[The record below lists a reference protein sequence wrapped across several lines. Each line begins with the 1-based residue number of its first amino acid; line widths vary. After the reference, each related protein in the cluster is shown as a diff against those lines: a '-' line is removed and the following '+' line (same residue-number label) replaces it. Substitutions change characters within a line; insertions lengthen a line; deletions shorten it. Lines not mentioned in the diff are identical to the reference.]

1 MSNPALHRRG
11 RGILGIIAL
20 LAVSSLSLHAA
31 AGPTSAAPIAE
42 PVVIYFN
49 GSCHD
54 CVPYLNHELVPLLK
68 DLGATEVV
76 RRDYILERRYRKELV
91 ERSVALGIPPQMQ
104 GHMTIFI
111 GDRVVLQGH
120 VPQGIIRDLF
130 DPSNSRSF
138 ERIVVLQDRM
148 AGHGEAPK
156 DYTVWA
162 PGGPIVTYP
171 LGEPIT
177 AYLSR
182 LGSAQGNEQRAGQG
196 AGEPRAAPGVASG
209 AAPAAAVPEATFVAM
224 VLGAGLLDGI
234 NPCAFAVLLLFVAFL
249 FTLRRDRSDLLVFG
263 FTYIAAIY
271 VTYLGIGLGL
281 LKVFQL
287 GAPHL
292 MAKLGAGLMIVL
304 GLVNLKDFFWY
315 GVGPSLTLPKV
326 GTAARDRWMRKATLP
341 ATAVAGFLVG
351 ICEFPC
357 TGGIYVGILGL
368 LASQTTFWPGFG
380 YLLAYNVMFVLPL
393 VALLLVI
400 GNRRV
405 VGQFSRWMATNKRHL
420 RLGQGLVMIGIGA
433 AILLWFV

>member
-1 MSNPALHRRG
+1 MSRTARAKG
-11 RGILGIIAL
+11 SRGILTVAVL
-20 LAVSSLSLHAA
+20 LAAASLSLHAA
-31 AGPTSAAPIAE
+31 AGPAQTAPIAE

-54 CVPYLNHELVPLLK
+54 CVPYLNDELVPVLRE
-68 DLGATEVV
+68 LGATEIV
-76 RRDYILERRYRKELV
+76 RHDYILERRYRKELV
-91 ERSVALGIPPQMQ
+91 ERSTSLEIPPKMQ

-120 VPQGIIRDLF
+120 VPEAIIRGLF
-130 DPSNSRSF
+130 DPANSRSF
-138 ERIVVLQDRM
+138 ERIVVLQDKM

-162 PGGPIVTYP
+162 LGGPTVTYP
-171 LGEPIT
+171 LNEPIAT
-177 AYLSR
+177 YLSR
-182 LGSAQGNEQRAGQG
+182 LGPRQG
-196 AGEPRAAPGVASG
+196 AEG
-209 AAPAAAVPEATFVAM
+209 ATPAAAVPKTTFVAM

-234 NPCAFAVLLLFVAFL
+234 NPCAFAVLLLFVGFL
-249 FTLRRDRSDLLVFG
+249 FTLQRGRSELLAFG
-263 FTYIAAIY
+263 FTYIGAIY
-271 VTYLGIGLGL
+271 ITYLGIGLGL

-292 MAKLGAGLMIVL
+292 MARLGAGLMIVL
-304 GLVNLKDFFWY
+304 GLVNLKDYFWY

-326 GTAARDRWMRKATLP
+326 GAAARDRWMRKATLP
-341 ATAVAGFLVG
+341 ATAVVGFLVG

-405 VGQFSRWMATNKRHL
+405 VGQFSRWMATNKKQL
-420 RLGQGLVMIGIGA
+420 RLGQGLVMVALGA

>member
-1 MSNPALHRRG
+1 MSRVMTL
-11 RGILGIIAL
+11 AL
-20 LAVSSLSLHAA
+20 LVLLSTAALVPAPAVTVAP
-31 AGPTSAAPIAE
+31 AGPGAGAGPAPAQPIAE

-54 CVPYLNHELVPLLK
+54 CVPYLNQELVPLLQG
-68 DLGATEVV
+68 LGVGEIV
-76 RRDYILERRYRKELV
+76 RRDYILDRRYRKELV
-91 ERSVALGIPPQMQ
+91 ERSETLGIPPQMQ

-111 GDRVVLQGH
+111 GDRIVLQGH
-120 VPQGIIRDLF
+120 VPSGIIRDLF
-130 DPSNSRSF
+130 SPELAGKFSR
-138 ERIVVLQDRM
+138 IAVLQDRM
-148 AGHGEAPK
+148 GGHGEPPK
-156 DYTVWA
+156 DYTAWA
-162 PGGPIVTYP
+162 PGGEIRVYP
-171 LGEPIT
+171 LDEPIRT
-177 AYLSR
+177 YVATLPR
-182 LGSAQGNEQRAGQG
+182 TEAGTSAAPVAQPTLG
-196 AGEPRAAPGVASG
+196 AGRSG
-209 AAPAAAVPEATFVAM
+209 IGFTLM

-249 FTLRRDRSDLLVFG
+249 FTLQRGRADLLAFG
-263 FTYIAAIY
+263 FTYIGAIY
-271 VTYLGIGLGL
+271 ITYLGIGIGL

-304 GLVNLKDFFWY
+304 GLVNIKDFFWY
-315 GVGPSLTLPKV
+315 GIGPSLTLPKA
-326 GTAARDRWMRKATLP
+326 GSAARDRWMRRATLP
-341 ATAVAGFLVG
+341 ATAVVGFLVG

-368 LASQTTFWPGFG
+368 LSTQASFWNGFA
-380 YLLAYNVMFVLPL
+380 YLTIYNVMFVLPL

-405 VGQFSRWMATNKRHL
+405 VGQFSRWMATNKKQL

>member
-1 MSNPALHRRG
+1 MSRVLPVVLMV
-11 RGILGIIAL
+11 L
-20 LAVSSLSLHAA
+20 LAAASLVPATAFLVPATAGAA
-31 AGPTSAAPIAE
+31 APAAPTTPEAGGA
-42 PVVIYFN
+42 PAVSIYFN

-54 CVPYLNHELVPLLK
+54 CVPYLNQELVPLLQG
-68 DLGATEVV
+68 LGVGEIV

-91 ERSVALGIPPQMQ
+91 ERSEALGIPPQMQ

-111 GDRVVLQGH
+111 GDRIVLQGH
-120 VPQGIIRDLF
+120 VPSGIIRDLF
-130 DPSNSRSF
+130 SPELAGKFSR
-138 ERIVVLQDRM
+138 IAVLQDRM
-148 AGHGEAPK
+148 GGHGEPPK
-156 DYTVWA
+156 DYTAWA
-162 PGGPIVTYP
+162 PGGEIRIYP
-171 LGEPIT
+171 LDAPIRT
-177 AYLSR
+177 YVATLPR
-182 LGSAQGNEQRAGQG
+182 IEAGTSAAPVAQPTLG
-196 AGEPRAAPGVASG
+196 AGRSG
-209 AAPAAAVPEATFVAM
+209 IGFTLM

-249 FTLRRDRSDLLVFG
+249 FTLQRGRADLLAFG
-263 FTYIAAIY
+263 FTYIGAIY
-271 VTYLGIGLGL
+271 ITYLGIGIGL

-304 GLVNLKDFFWY
+304 GLVNIKDFFWY
-315 GVGPSLTLPKV
+315 GIGPSLTLPKV
-326 GTAARDRWMRKATLP
+326 GSAARDRWMRRATLP
-341 ATAVAGFLVG
+341 ATAVVGFLVG

-368 LASQTTFWPGFG
+368 LSTQTSFWNGFA
-380 YLLAYNVMFVLPL
+380 YLTIYNVMFVLPL

-405 VGQFSRWMATNKRHL
+405 VGQFSRWMATNKKQL